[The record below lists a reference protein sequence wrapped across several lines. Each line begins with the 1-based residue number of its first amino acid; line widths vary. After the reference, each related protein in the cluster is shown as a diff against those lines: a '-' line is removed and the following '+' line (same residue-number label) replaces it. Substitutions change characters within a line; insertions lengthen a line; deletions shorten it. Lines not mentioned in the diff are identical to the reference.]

1 MRDFASQNVAL
12 DRKVE
17 ELNFLLYVHYSDSY
31 LRRCGDIIGGYYAVL
46 VPGMFGGGGY
56 YWRAFCERDLRDVY
70 SGGGIINTQL
80 YKLLVMYLLVSIY

>member
-1 MRDFASQNVAL
+1 MEGLLGIKMRDFASQNVAL

-46 VPGMFGGGGY
+46 VPGMFGGGVLLEG
-56 YWRAFCERDLRDVY
+56 FLRKRFEGRIFGRRY
-70 SGGGIINTQL
+70 N
-80 YKLLVMYLLVSIY
+80 